1 MVMGF
6 GISGMGFWRTVGGGR
21 VTWWMGWG
29 FAGLLS
35 GLCGLLGW
43 VVVLVGLCG
52 ARDVVTVCPAFLVL
66 SLWDDGIWVFG
77 WSFGG
82 DNGGAGTASRV
93 SFWDGGG

>member
-6 GISGMGFWRTVGGGR
+6 GISGMGFWGTVGGGR

-29 FAGLLS
+29 FPGLLS

-52 ARDVVTVCPAFLVL
+52 AFVGAMRVIGV
-66 SLWDDGIWVFG
+66 
-77 WSFGG
+77 GG
-82 DNGGAGTASRV
+82 RVGGFVRGP
-93 SFWDGGG
+93 